1 MTELNFDCLTLI
13 FDELRTDKKSLHSCL
28 FVNKKWCNIVVPIL
42 WKYSLYN
49 LSKQKEEKIFNIIL
63 SCLPLS
69 SKQLLLVNDIKL
81 SSKIFLNTPTFNYIS
96 FCKFPENEVIRK
108 IIEMVLG
115 DLRRYYKRNI
125 LEQEI
130 YKLFVSQCKNIG
142 ELRWQTLQPL
152 SLFPGASTCFSQLYN
167 LFIDVFS
174 LNSDTLYEMS
184 KFCKN
189 LNSLSIHNF
198 SKDLPGLVSLIDAQ
212 VNLRRVNLCTIFKGG
227 NCEELSKA
235 LTRKCNTISYL
246 SFNSIG
252 TIPPSFLSSLVN
264 LKWLSIFNN
273 EDYED
278 IEDDIKEL
286 QKYLSISEFPNLQY
300 LNINGLSCFK
310 ELSMLVEKTKGNLS
324 HIDIFNIDRDIAK
337 NTGMLI
343 KAITENCPNIKL
355 LFTYLEPQDF
365 IHIKSLLINCRYL
378 KTIRFDSLDFFMDEN
393 DNNIGDELLDILIS
407 FSPKCL
413 NDITI
418 SKSWKF
424 SINTFERF
432 FESFRDRPLHY
443 YYMICHGRS
452 YITEEHKIMVKQYI
466 EEGVIKYSSFS

>member
-49 LSKQKEEKIFNIIL
+49 LSEQKEEKIFNIIL

-81 SSKIFLNTPTFNYIS
+81 SSKILLNTPTFNYIS

-115 DLRRYYKRNI
+115 DLTRYYKRNI

-174 LNSDTLYEMS
+174 LNSDTLYEMA

-227 NCEELSKA
+227 NCEDLSKA

-286 QKYLSISEFPNLQY
+286 QKYLAISEFPNLQY

-310 ELSMLVEKTKGNLS
+310 ELS
-324 HIDIFNIDRDIAK
+324 I
-337 NTGMLI
+337 
-343 KAITENCPNIKL
+343 
-355 LFTYLEPQDF
+355 
-365 IHIKSLLINCRYL
+365 YL

-413 NDITI
+413 NDITV

-443 YYMICHGRS
+443 FYMICHGRS